1 MKKPEWLKKLEEATS
16 KLKTENAK
24 DLKAHTDKTEIHR
37 TIHISTVSPTNMDGE
52 DGDIWIIYEE

>member
-1 MKKPEWLKKLEEATS
+1 MKKPEWLKKLEEAIS

-24 DLKAHTDKTEIHR
+24 DLKTHTDKTEIHR
-37 TIHISTVSPTNMDGE
+37 TIHISTVSPTNADGN